1 MANVFSHDG
10 LLISAGQ
17 VYDAQGNVASVEG
30 GRVVFNRDVSSDEAK
45 RISAFV
51 DEAAAAPEN

>member
-17 VYDAQGNVASVEG
+17 VYDAVGLASVEG
-30 GRVVFNRDVSSDEAK
+30 GRVGFNRDVSSDEAK
-45 RISAFV
+45 RIARFV
-51 DEAAAAPEN
+51 KEAAAATEK

>member
-17 VYDAQGNVASVEG
+17 VYDAVGHVASVEG
-30 GRVVFNRDVSSDEAK
+30 GRVVFNRDVSCDEAK
-45 RISAFV
+45 RIARFV
-51 DEAAAAPEN
+51 KEAAAATEK